1 MYGRN
6 GQATIDDL
14 GVVQVTEDELADT
27 APDWLLHHGANWQ
40 ASEVGIAG
48 SAPGWLPAALT
59 ALPALNLYPRAEMMV
74 AAAQLAHAAGA
85 SLAPELALPRYFA
98 GDSPW
103 RKSRPAAT
111 VS

>member
-1 MYGRN
+1 
-6 GQATIDDL
+6 
-14 GVVQVTEDELADT
+14 VVQVTQDELADS
-27 APDWLLHHGANWQ
+27 APAWLLHHGADWQ
-40 ASEVGIAG
+40 ASKVGIAG
-48 SAPGWLPAALT
+48 SAPGWLSAPLT

-74 AAAQLAHAAGA
+74 AAARMAHAAGA

-103 RKSRPAAT
+103 RKSKPAVA